1 MKRKDQKR
9 MITAKELVSNV
20 TSLVSLPEIYLR
32 VRDTIND
39 PYSSIDKVSSIVSQ
53 DPNIASKILR
63 ISNSSFFG
71 FASEITSINR
81 AISIMGLS
89 QLHDLVLA
97 ISVVRSFKGIPNNL
111 INMKEFW
118 MNSVFC
124 AVISRLLAGKCNVL
138 DSERLFVT
146 GLLHDI
152 GHLLMYIH
160 LPYQM
165 ADILTAA
172 KQQHSSIAEVEKQAL
187 GFDYANVGGELLKA
201 WKMPES
207 YNEAV
212 AYHTDLNKADEFKL
226 DASVIH
232 IASIMVRKQESVNK
246 GYGEPH
252 FDPIAW
258 RITELTPDVLESVK
272 QEAKDNMLEVLRLL
286 FGKSS

>member
-1 MKRKDQKR
+1 
-9 MITAKELVSNV
+9 MITAQKLISNV

-39 PYSSIDKVSSIVSQ
+39 PYSSIDKVSSIVSH

-89 QLHDLVLA
+89 QLHDLVLS

-111 INMKEFW
+111 VNMKEFW

-124 AVISRLLAGKCNVL
+124 AVISRLLARRCNIL

-152 GHLLMYIH
+152 GHLLMYSD
-160 LPYQM
+160 LPYEL
-165 ADILTAA
+165 ADILNAA
-172 KQQHSSIAEVEKQAL
+172 KQQHKPVATLEKQLL
-187 GFDYANVGGELLKA
+187 GFDYADVGGELLKA
-201 WKMPES
+201 WKMPAS

-212 AYHTDLNKADEFKL
+212 ACHTDLIKADKFKL
-226 DASVIH
+226 DASIIH
-232 IASIMVRKQESVNK
+232 IAGIVARQQENMNK
-246 GYGEPH
+246 GYGELTV
-252 FDPIAW
+252 DPISW
-258 RITELTPDVLESVK
+258 QLTELTPEDMEPVK
-272 QEAKDNMLEVLRLL
+272 QEAKGNMLEVLRLL
-286 FGKSS
+286 FGK

>member
-1 MKRKDQKR
+1 
-9 MITAKELVSNV
+9 MITAQELVSNV

-39 PYSSIDKVSSIVSQ
+39 PYSSIDKVSSIVSH

-89 QLHDLVLA
+89 QLHDLVLS

-111 INMKEFW
+111 VNMKEFW

-124 AVISRLLAGKCNVL
+124 AVISRLLARKCNIL

-152 GHLLMYIH
+152 GHLLMYSD
-160 LPYQM
+160 LPYEL
-165 ADILTAA
+165 ADILNAA
-172 KQQHSSIAEVEKQAL
+172 KQQHKPVATLEKQLL
-187 GFDYANVGGELLKA
+187 GFDYAEVGGELLKA
-201 WKMPES
+201 WKMPAS

-212 AYHTDLNKADEFKL
+212 ASHTDLNKADKFKL
-226 DASVIH
+226 DASIIH
-232 IASIMVRKQESVNK
+232 IASIVARQQENMNK
-246 GYGEPH
+246 GYGESPV
-252 FDPIAW
+252 DPISW
-258 RITELTPDVLESVK
+258 QITELTPEDLEPVK
-272 QEAKDNMLEVLRLL
+272 QEAKGNMLEVLRLL
-286 FGKSS
+286 FGK